1 MHIFLNCNGVRWDR
15 LKHWHSDSLPFLFP
29 LFRCFVHTVCF
40 MILVCYTSKVT
51 KGSVFSKF
59 LWNCNKNDKHAKSDT
74 SDVWVLVTC
83 SLLFFG
89 KAVGFFVFFSLLPRV
104 FSTYESGIGSETEAC
119 WIFQA
124 AAGCQM
130 RRLAVIEEI
139 SQSGPGNNTNNKSI
153 STLKAGKTN
162 LHNTFLCIINLAQK
176 IRKFVF
182 GWLFL
187 CCSNA
192 S

>member
-1 MHIFLNCNGVRWDR
+1 MHMFLKCRMGQVKTLTLR
-15 LKHWHSDSLPFLFP
+15 LVTFS
-29 LFRCFVHTVCF
+29 
-40 MILVCYTSKVT
+40 VCYTSKVT
-51 KGSVFSKF
+51 KGSMFSKF
-59 LWNCNKNDKHAKSDT
+59 LWNCNKNDKRAKSD
-74 SDVWVLVTC
+74 TC

-89 KAVGFFVFFSLLPRV
+89 KAVGFFVFFPSFPV

-139 SQSGPGNNTNNKSI
+139 SQSGPGNNTNKQSI
-153 STLKAGKTN
+153 STIKAGKTN

-176 IRKFVF
+176 IRKFFF

-187 CCSNA
+187 CCSNT